1 MAFNSVTMTYCINN
15 HNQLPFC
22 RSHIPEGIL
31 RSKVNGQLASVGPA
45 TTYRDK

>member
-31 RSKVNGQLASVGPA
+31 RGSEKGLLASVGPA
-45 TTYRDK
+45 ITTYV